1 MVKKTTSTVAVD
13 QVDGMIRVIPRCSC
27 HAGSRSRENL
37 RRFDQSIQPGC
48 KTQSSAFSRGFYVSA
63 HANGGESTSGF
74 KVTNCDLKSK
84 RRTPLPAIRLHRIR
98 CIDGCQHLEQ
108 PTRSSHEYD
117 VRGRRWM
124 DCIVRLGNG
133 RAIGRREST
142 SPSCAHSCSCAGSWT
157 RIAISLARSKPLRR
171 NMTRNSRWSSK
182 RSSSSLLRP
191 SRQSAELAFTNPK
204 SRRSLLTDHD
214 ISPLPRPTSEIRIP
228 QSPIFFR
235 SSFNLPPLSAI
246 FRASCRPWKSS
257 RAGSSIP

>member
-133 RAIGRREST
+133 RAIGSRLDVHE
-142 SPSCAHSCSCAGSWT
+142 A
-157 RIAISLARSKPLRR
+157 AIVEVLQELMQILNPPPPPPGPSKP
-171 NMTRNSRWSSK
+171 
-182 RSSSSLLRP
+182 
-191 SRQSAELAFTNPK
+191 
-204 SRRSLLTDHD
+204 
-214 ISPLPRPTSEIRIP
+214 RIGFAP
-228 QSPIFFR
+228 
-235 SSFNLPPLSAI
+235 
-246 FRASCRPWKSS
+246 
-257 RAGSSIP
+257 

>member
-117 VRGRRWM
+117 VRGRR
-124 DCIVRLGNG
+124 RSEE
-133 RAIGRREST
+133 RRVGKE
-142 SPSCAHSCSCAGSWT
+142 C
-157 RIAISLARSKPLRR
+157 R
-171 NMTRNSRWSSK
+171 
-182 RSSSSLLRP
+182 
-191 SRQSAELAFTNPK
+191 
-204 SRRSLLTDHD
+204 SRRSAYH
-214 ISPLPRPTSEIRIP
+214 
-228 QSPIFFR
+228 
-235 SSFNLPPLSAI
+235 
-246 FRASCRPWKSS
+246 
-257 RAGSSIP
+257 